1 MYFLLQKPILS
12 LENCQNSKL
21 ECQLTKKY
29 ALLFK
34 TFFLTFEPILICCES
49 PCKYLRSWIDSIF
62 EGGAVP
68 LPQILAV
75 LNRTFGVRGG
85 FLSRLKLPYF
95 HQFLWLQFDTCIIFQ
110 KELLLLKK
118 LKTGNFLTWLFLYFH
133 QFIWL
138 QFDQLMI
145 L

>member
-1 MYFLLQKPILS
+1 MYFLLQKTIYKIGKLPKF
-12 LENCQNSKL
+12 KL
-21 ECQLTKKY
+21 ECQLTKNRP
-29 ALLFK
+29 FCFE

-95 HQFLWLQFDTCIIFQ
+95 HHFLWLQFDTWIIFQ

-118 LKTGNFLTWLFLYFH
+118 LKIGNFLTWLFLYFH